1 MAISPRAP
9 LLARVVLAL
18 PEPLWGLD
26 VARPTWR
33 EKRGEKRDFVPFHDA
48 ALGFPPEFGGL
59 AGSVGWKRGTKRL
72 PCPFKSLCWCNG
84 ILDLATA

>member
-18 PEPLWGLD
+18 QEPPWGLD

-33 EKRGEKRDFVPFHDA
+33 EKRGEKGISSISRCCLGIRSRVRWLGWEGGMEKGDKA
-48 ALGFPPEFGGL
+48 A
-59 AGSVGWKRGTKRL
+59 SM
-72 PCPFKSLCWCNG
+72 SL
-84 ILDLATA
+84 